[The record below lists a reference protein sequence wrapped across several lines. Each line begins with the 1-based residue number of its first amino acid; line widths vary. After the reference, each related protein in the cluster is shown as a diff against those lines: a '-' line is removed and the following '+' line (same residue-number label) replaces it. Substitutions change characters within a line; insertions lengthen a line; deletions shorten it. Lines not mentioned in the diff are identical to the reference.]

1 MEEVSEEIIKLA
13 QEGDI
18 SAFEVIYRRMSGFV
32 YTVAKGIVNEQ
43 QLAEEITQE
52 VFLKIYQNIKNFKLY
67 SSLKTWLYRITLNT
81 SFNTYKKLKRE
92 NNHRLAI
99 ENYVSEGYSQEDKDA
114 IERKYLVS
122 YLLNKLTP
130 QQRAVIVLREK
141 LGLSYKEI
149 ASYLRVNPNVVR
161 SRLRR
166 ARQTLLKIVK
176 DMGR

>member
-1 MEEVSEEIIKLA
+1 
-13 QEGDI
+13 
-18 SAFEVIYRRMSGFV
+18 AFEIIYRRMSGFV
-32 YTVAKGIVNEQ
+32 YTVAKGVVNEQ
-43 QLAEEITQE
+43 QIAEEITQE

-67 SSLKTWLYRITLNT
+67 SSLKTWVYRITLNT
-81 SFNTYKKLKRE
+81 SFNTYRKLKRE

-99 ENYVSEGYSQEDKDA
+99 ENYLSDRYSQEDKDA
-114 IERKYLVS
+114 IDRRYLVS
-122 YLLNKLTP
+122 YILDKLNP

-149 ASYLRVNPNVVR
+149 ATSLKVNTNVVR

-176 DMGR
+176 DMER